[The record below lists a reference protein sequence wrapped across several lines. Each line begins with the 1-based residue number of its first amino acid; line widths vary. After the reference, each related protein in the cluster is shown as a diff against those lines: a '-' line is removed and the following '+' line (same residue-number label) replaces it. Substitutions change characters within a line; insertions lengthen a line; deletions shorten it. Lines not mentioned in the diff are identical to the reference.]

1 MEKTFFDFCSGIGGG
16 RLGFEKNGFT
26 CVGHCEIDEKADK
39 TYQLFYNDGRNYGDL
54 MKVNPKELPDFN
66 YLIAGFPCQ
75 TFSIVG
81 KREGFNDKRGEIIY
95 GLKNILK
102 EKNTPFFIMENVK
115 GLANH
120 EKGKTLK
127 KIIELL
133 KELDYHVEYKIL
145 DSLDYGVSQM
155 RERLYIVGMKR
166 ELYKK
171 KFNWEFKKSI
181 SKIEDF
187 LIDVD
192 NKELDIN
199 NETFQKYLSNKY
211 NAGKYNIDELLNND
225 YLVLDT
231 RQSDLRIYNGKVPT
245 LRTGRHGILYIKN
258 RKIKKLSGYEALLL
272 QGIPEELAEKAKNSE
287 TADGVMLSQA
297 GNAMTVPVIC
307 EIVKELKKYGEI

>member
-120 EKGKTLK
+120 
-127 KIIELL
+127 
-133 KELDYHVEYKIL
+133 
-145 DSLDYGVSQM
+145 
-155 RERLYIVGMKR
+155 
-166 ELYKK
+166 
-171 KFNWEFKKSI
+171 
-181 SKIEDF
+181 
-187 LIDVD
+187 
-192 NKELDIN
+192 
-199 NETFQKYLSNKY
+199 
-211 NAGKYNIDELLNND
+211 
-225 YLVLDT
+225 
-231 RQSDLRIYNGKVPT
+231 
-245 LRTGRHGILYIKN
+245 
-258 RKIKKLSGYEALLL
+258 
-272 QGIPEELAEKAKNSE
+272 
-287 TADGVMLSQA
+287 
-297 GNAMTVPVIC
+297 
-307 EIVKELKKYGEI
+307 

>member
-1 MEKTFFDFCSGIGGG
+1 
-16 RLGFEKNGFT
+16 
-26 CVGHCEIDEKADK
+26 
-39 TYQLFYNDGRNYGDL
+39 
-54 MKVNPKELPDFN
+54 
-66 YLIAGFPCQ
+66 
-75 TFSIVG
+75 
-81 KREGFNDKRGEIIY
+81 
-95 GLKNILK
+95 
-102 EKNTPFFIMENVK
+102 MENVK

-133 KELDYHVEYKIL
+133 EELDYHVEYKIL